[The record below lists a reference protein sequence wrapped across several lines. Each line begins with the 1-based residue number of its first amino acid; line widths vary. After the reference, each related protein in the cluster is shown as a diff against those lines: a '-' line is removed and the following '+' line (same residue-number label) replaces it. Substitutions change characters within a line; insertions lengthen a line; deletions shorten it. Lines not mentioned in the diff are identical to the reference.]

1 MSALK
6 RRDRRGR
13 AMRFLLVAL
22 TGLFVPVMAKKMS
35 LTPGASLNGVQLPFP
50 PEGSNKPS
58 QHAYE
63 LRNLDPNKAY
73 EVKVSYSA
81 TNPAKVTVEL
91 ESQGGS
97 WFRNVLG
104 SGETAGRQQQRV
116 ELRRLL
122 NVEKAVLSRKTLGSG
137 VTKARVFVKVE
148 REGVYWDPS
157 SAPKA
162 LTYNIALEPLFA
174 AGAYGEI
181 PAQAIPVIFI
191 AIGFITI
198 SALCTKLVSDRIIWR
213 DFDIVA
219 KKNMGLRRPTLLR
232 PPIPLPTEASTTS
245 LNLNL
250 Y

>member
-6 RRDRRGR
+6 RRDRRVS
-13 AMRFLLVAL
+13 AMKFLLVAF
-22 TGLFVPVMAKKMS
+22 TGLFVPAMAKQMS

-91 ESQGGS
+91 ESQSGS
-97 WFRNVLG
+97 WFRNILG
-104 SGETAGRQQQRV
+104 SGETAEQQQRV

-157 SAPKA
+157 SAPKT

-181 PAQAIPVIFI
+181 PAQAIPVIL
-191 AIGFITI
+191 IGIGLI
-198 SALCTKLVSDRIIWR
+198 IVSALCTKIVSDRIIWC
-213 DFDIVA
+213 DFDIIT
-219 KKNMGLRRPTLLR
+219 KKNIGLRRPTLLR
-232 PPIPLPTEASTTS
+232 PPIALPTD
-245 LNLNL
+245 
-250 Y
+250 

>member
-6 RRDRRGR
+6 RRDRRVS
-13 AMRFLLVAL
+13 AMKFLLVTL
-22 TGLFVPVMAKKMS
+22 TGLFVPAMAKQMS

-91 ESQGGS
+91 ESQSGS
-97 WFRNVLG
+97 WFRNILG
-104 SGETAGRQQQRV
+104 SGETTEQQQRV

-157 SAPKA
+157 SAPKT

-181 PAQAIPVIFI
+181 PAQAIPVIL
-191 AIGFITI
+191 IGIGLI
-198 SALCTKLVSDRIIWR
+198 IVSALCTKIVSERIIWC
-213 DFDIVA
+213 DFDIIT
-219 KKNMGLRRPTLLR
+219 KKNIGLRRPTLLR
-232 PPIPLPTEASTTS
+232 PPIALPTD
-245 LNLNL
+245 
-250 Y
+250 